1 VNRAVRVAIAA
12 VLVAVFVSCAR
23 DVAVGHED
31 ALEAAG
37 GEPGAGASPI
47 TAGATGALE
56 AGAPSNGDRGGDGGN
71 SASGAS
77 GGTPTGDVPRGPL
90 LWSADH
96 ETATFEQWLEDGTGI
111 QYEQRTGQLE
121 LTTEHAHSGTHA
133 FSAAITTDDG
143 ELHQAMMG
151 RNVRLREG
159 RYGAWFF
166 LPESPRADY
175 WVILKLSN
183 GSATD
188 RFDLDIEAREGEA
201 AHLRLF
207 EHPNTWITEPA
218 SIAFPIG
225 RWVHVEVLY
234 RSSPNADGRLLV
246 RQDGQTVLDSGSRAT
261 ASDDRVTFYCGS
273 ASRFVAPSPFRLFID
288 DATIH
293 ADALP

>member
-1 VNRAVRVAIAA
+1 MSRAARLVIAA
-12 VLVAVFVSCAR
+12 VLLAAVASCAR

-31 ALEAAG
+31 ALASAG
-37 GEPGAGASPI
+37 GEPGGGAPPTTAGTTDALDAGAS
-47 TAGATGALE
+47 GNGGTGE
-56 AGAPSNGDRGGDGGN
+56 DGGN
-71 SASGAS
+71 GGS
-77 GGTPTGDVPRGPL
+77 GGTPSGDEPSGPL

-96 ETATFEQWLEDGTGI
+96 ETATFEQWLGDGTGI
-111 QYEQRTGQLE
+111 QYEQRSGQLE
-121 LTTEHAHSGTHA
+121 PTTEHAHSGSYA

-183 GSATD
+183 GATTD
-188 RFDLDIEAREGEA
+188 RFDLDIEAREGAA

-218 SIAFPIG
+218 SVAFPIG

-246 RQDGQTVLDSGSRAT
+246 RQDGQMVLDSGSRVT

-288 DATIH
+288 DASIH
-293 ADALP
+293 ADVLP